1 MYTNQ
6 SCGQRDRDSTIASRL
21 GGSPICTLILT
32 CVISLVECCH
42 PGTFLLIRLE
52 VFFRRS
58 SQLRRKLRTQY
69 SLLLNSVSSHV
80 PSRTLATMRCGW
92 RVERGSSGAHAT
104 NCSVTAV
111 TSSLKEALADRTHT
125 ARLRSGRRMGV
136 YLSRCH

>member
-1 MYTNQ
+1 MYTDQ
-6 SCGQRDRDSTIASRL
+6 SCGQRDRVSTIASRL
-21 GGSPICTLILT
+21 GRSPICTLILT
-32 CVISLVECCH
+32 CVMSLVECCH
-42 PGTFLLIRLE
+42 PGTLLIRLE
-52 VFFRRS
+52 VFSGGS

-92 RVERGSSGAHAT
+92 RVERGSSGAHAM

-111 TSSLKEALADRTHT
+111 TSSLKDALVDRTHP